1 MKMSLLHV
9 ILCIVFIVDFW
20 KPMWKFMQLSC
31 FALSRLELVWN
42 VSLSIVKCSRWYS
55 NFILKNYIF

>member
-1 MKMSLLHV
+1 MKMSLLHA

-31 FALSRLELVWN
+31 FALSRLE
-42 VSLSIVKCSRWYS
+42 
-55 NFILKNYIF
+55 